1 MRRAI
6 IDQRE
11 GFTLIELLIVIIII
25 GILAA
30 IAIPMFMGQ
39 RDRAK
44 DASVKSGVHSI
55 QLGVASW
62 ALGQPA
68 DLYPPS
74 VEVAYDAE
82 VGDFVDDWPRNPWG
96 NANPDDQM
104 MDGVA
109 KGDFG
114 YYITA
119 DRVEFGMDGFGSKG
133 LTHAGAV
140 ISVGTYFG
148 P

>member
-1 MRRAI
+1 MRGAAMRRH
-6 IDQRE
+6 Q
-11 GFTLIELLIVIIII
+11 GFTLIELLIVIVII

-30 IAIPMFMGQ
+30 IAIPMFLGQ

-55 QLGVASW
+55 ELGIASW
-62 ALGQPA
+62 AIDQPA
-68 DLYPPS
+68 DLYPPAA
-74 VEVAYDAE
+74 EVAYDAE
-82 VGDFVDDWPRNPWG
+82 VGDLVDDWPRNPWG

-104 MDGVA
+104 MNAVA

-133 LTHAGAV
+133 LTHASAV
-140 ISVGTYFG
+140 LSVGTFFG